1 MDHKW
6 GRLKDVKVDPLE
18 SVGLPSKG
26 DNRLLAFSAQE
37 AYYDEIL
44 KRYEQLHVLPDKPL
58 EEALSSLCLEQAEAL
73 KNPESTTS
81 LPRQREHSILM
92 QAMRKI
98 REAIV
103 ASARADDFARD
114 AYVFIIR
121 ATIHAK
127 HMESY
132 HPALLHLLYRIHP
145 VNPLPARVFL
155 EFVGYYILDLAC
167 RQGDLAQAFAV
178 RHLYCVQDQGI
189 DAVLKA
195 LVTGDWCS
203 FWQAKEMANS
213 NQRRLM
219 EWADERVR
227 KHALQCLGKAYLT
240 AEKTYVERAAQRSW
254 EDLKELDHVG
264 WELSGTNVKIKRI
277 QRR

>member
-1 MDHKW
+1 
-6 GRLKDVKVDPLE
+6 
-18 SVGLPSKG
+18 
-26 DNRLLAFSAQE
+26 
-37 AYYDEIL
+37 
-44 KRYEQLHVLPDKPL
+44 
-58 EEALSSLCLEQAEAL
+58 
-73 KNPESTTS
+73 
-81 LPRQREHSILM
+81 M

-98 REAIV
+98 REAMV

-114 AYVFIIR
+114 AYIFIVR
-121 ATIHAK
+121 AAIHAK

-145 VNPLPARVFL
+145 VNPLPAPVFL

-167 RQGDLAQAFAV
+167 RQANLAQAFAV
-178 RHLYCVQDQGI
+178 SHLCYDHRDQGI

-203 FWQAKEMANS
+203 FWMAKDMANV

-227 KHALQCLGKAYLT
+227 KHALQCVGKAYLT

-254 EDLKELDHVG
+254 EELKELDNVR

>member
-1 MDHKW
+1 
-6 GRLKDVKVDPLE
+6 
-18 SVGLPSKG
+18 
-26 DNRLLAFSAQE
+26 
-37 AYYDEIL
+37 
-44 KRYEQLHVLPDKPL
+44 
-58 EEALSSLCLEQAEAL
+58 
-73 KNPESTTS
+73 
-81 LPRQREHSILM
+81 
-92 QAMRKI
+92 MRKI

-145 VNPLPARVFL
+145 LNPLPARVFL

-178 RHLYCVQDQGI
+178 RHLYYGRDEGI

-203 FWQAKEMANS
+203 FWQAKEMANA